1 MTRRGAARSA
11 LDLRL
16 HPLDPLGNV
25 TMSFRIPTLLYIFAI
40 SMKEMT
46 HKGKIVDRAGRFTLI
61 DTGVGTYA
69 VGLSG
74 RGFGQDSLSS
84 FFDLGGRSW
93 DKDPQSVAGLSIVPW
108 GPDDQMP
115 RMVRDLLE
123 KNNIGPG
130 ILQRKLGLI
139 YGQGVQL
146 YRIHPVQLPDGSGA
160 EMQQEWTQDTEVQSW
175 LDTWDYQRYAR
186 ECLTE
191 YLHMGGHFT
200 KYQCAKSVRIGKAW
214 IHSLKCLPSA
224 DCRLVWPDPKRTPS
238 LGDIT
243 EILVGDMERWR
254 QLQVFPRFDKWYPT
268 KSEAAVDY
276 HSLRSFGR
284 NLYAISSFHG
294 SIPWMQDAN
303 DIAEIVRALNDNVI
317 AAAYIVH
324 EPQAYWREKQMAIE
338 ADHPDWSDQQVN
350 KQLDKLR
357 DQITRQ
363 IADVMAGKRNAGK
376 FFTCVDFVDDQ
387 GHVQEWKIEPIE
399 LNLDKYIQAQKDIS
413 RMADSATTS
422 AMGLSPALSNII
434 IDGKSDSGSQM
445 LYALKI
451 FYGADTTIPEQITLE
466 ALNNALRINF
476 PGKRD
481 LFFGFYHK
489 IIQKE
494 DNVSAGDRAVN
505 QQ

>member
-1 MTRRGAARSA
+1 M
-11 LDLRL
+11 
-16 HPLDPLGNV
+16 V
-25 TMSFRIPTLLYIFAI
+25 
-40 SMKEMT
+40 
-46 HKGKIVDRAGRFTLI
+46 

-69 VGLSG
+69 IGMSS
-74 RGFGQDSLSS
+74 RFGAHDISS

-93 DKDPQSVAGLSIVPW
+93 DKDPQSVGGVSIVPW

-130 ILQRKLGLI
+130 ILTRKLGLI

-146 YRIHPVQLPDGSGA
+146 YRTKVD
-160 EMQQEWTQDTEVQSW
+160 ENEVVQEWTQDSEIQAW
-175 LDTWDYQRYAR
+175 LDSWDYQRYVR
-186 ECLTE
+186 EALTE

-200 KYQCAKSVRIGKAW
+200 KYQCAKSVRIGKPW
-214 IHSLKCLPSA
+214 IHSLKCIPSA
-224 DCRLVWPDPKRTPS
+224 DCRLVWPDPHRTPT
-238 LGDIT
+238 LDDIT

-254 QLQVFPRFDKWYPT
+254 QLQIFPRFDKWHPT
-268 KSEAAVDY
+268 DHEAAVQY

-317 AAAYIVH
+317 AAAYMVH

-338 ADHPDWSDQQVN
+338 SDHPEWTEQQVA
-350 KQLDKLR
+350 KELDKLR

-363 IADVMAGKRNAGK
+363 IADVMAGKHNAGK

-387 GHVQEWKIEPIE
+387 GNEQSWKIEPIE

-413 RMADSATTS
+413 KMADSATTS
-422 AMGLSPALSNII
+422 AMGLSPALANSI

-451 FYGADTTIPEQITLE
+451 FYGADTVIPEQIVLE
-466 ALNNALRINF
+466 ALNDALRINF
-476 PGKRD
+476 PQKKD
-481 LFFGFYHK
+481 LFLGFYHK
-489 IIQKE
+489 TIQKE
-494 DNVSAGDRAVN
+494 DNVSAGDRMTN

>member
-1 MTRRGAARSA
+1 MK
-11 LDLRL
+11 
-16 HPLDPLGNV
+16 
-25 TMSFRIPTLLYIFAI
+25 
-40 SMKEMT
+40 KEMT
-46 HKGKIVDRAGRFTLI
+46 QKGKIIDRAGRFAMV

-69 VGLSG
+69 VGMSS
-74 RGFGQDSLSS
+74 RFGAHDISS

-93 DKDPQSVAGLSIVPW
+93 DKDPQSVGGVSIVPW

-130 ILQRKLGLI
+130 ILARKLGLI
-139 YGQGVQL
+139 YGQGMQL
-146 YRIHPVQLPDGSGA
+146 YRIVVQDN
-160 EMQQEWTQDTEVQSW
+160 EVQQEWTQDREIQSW
-175 LDTWDYQRYAR
+175 LDSWDYQRYVR
-186 ECLTE
+186 EALTE
-191 YLHMGGHFT
+191 YLHLGGHFT
-200 KYQCAKSVRIGKAW
+200 KYQCAKSVRIGKPW
-214 IHSLKCLPSA
+214 IHSLKCIPSA
-224 DCRLVWPDPKRTPS
+224 DCRLVWPDPHRTPT
-238 LGDIT
+238 LDDIT

-254 QLQVFPRFDKWYPT
+254 QLQIFPRFDKWHPT
-268 KSEAAVDY
+268 DHEAAVQY

-317 AAAYIVH
+317 AAAYMVH
-324 EPQAYWREKQMAIE
+324 EPQAYWHEKQMDIE
-338 ADHPDWSDQQVN
+338 SDHPEWTEQQVA
-350 KQLDKLR
+350 KELDKLR

-363 IADVMAGKRNAGK
+363 IADVMAGKHNAGK

-387 GHVQEWKIEPIE
+387 GNVQSWKIEPIE

-413 RMADSATTS
+413 KMADSATTS
-422 AMGLSPALSNII
+422 AMGLSPALANII

-451 FYGADTTIPEQITLE
+451 FYGADTVIPEQIVLE
-466 ALNNALRINF
+466 ALNDALRINF
-476 PGKRD
+476 PQKKD
-481 LFFGFYHK
+481 LFLGFYHK
-489 IIQKE
+489 TIQKE
-494 DNVSAGDRAVN
+494 DNVSADDRMTN

>member
-1 MTRRGAARSA
+1 MSME
-11 LDLRL
+11 
-16 HPLDPLGNV
+16 
-25 TMSFRIPTLLYIFAI
+25 TM
-40 SMKEMT
+40 KN
-46 HKGKIVDRAGRFTLI
+46 GKIVDRAGKFSLV
-61 DTGVGTYA
+61 DTGTGTYA
-69 VGLSG
+69 VALGS
-74 RGFGQDSLSS
+74 RFGAQSLSS

-93 DKDPQSVAGLSIVPW
+93 DKDPQTVGGVNVVPW

-130 ILQRKLGLI
+130 ILARKLGLI

-146 YRIHPVQLPDGSGA
+146 YRTRVEQNEVI
-160 EMQQEWTQDTEVQSW
+160 QEWTQDEEIQAW
-175 LDTWDYQRYAR
+175 LSSWDYQRYIR
-186 ECLTE
+186 EALTE

-224 DCRLVWPDPKRTPS
+224 DCRLVWPDPQKTPI
-238 LGDIT
+238 LDDIR

-254 QLQVFPRFDKWYPT
+254 QLQLFPVFDKWHPT
-268 KSEAAVDY
+268 DHEAAVGY
-276 HSLRSFGR
+276 HSHRSFGR

-324 EPQAYWREKQMAIE
+324 EPEMYWRQKQQAIE
-338 ADHPDWSDQQVN
+338 LDNPEWTDQQVTQ
-350 KQLDKLR
+350 KLDQLR
-357 DQITRQ
+357 DRVTRQ
-363 IADVMAGKRNAGK
+363 IADVMAGKQNAGK
-376 FFTCVDFVDDQ
+376 FFTCVDFVDEQ
-387 GHVQEWKIEPIE
+387 GHSQSWKIEPIE
-399 LNLDKYIQAQKDIS
+399 LNLDKYITAQKDIS
-413 RMADSATTS
+413 KMADSATTS
-422 AMGLSPALSNII
+422 AMGLSPALANII

-451 FYGADTTIPEQITLE
+451 FYGADTVIPEQIVLE
-466 ALNNALRINF
+466 ALNDALRINF
-476 PGKRD
+476 PEKKD
-481 LFFGFYHK
+481 LFLGFYHK
-489 IIQKE
+489 TIQKE
-494 DNVSAGDRAVN
+494 DNVSAGDRMTN

>member
-1 MTRRGAARSA
+1 M
-11 LDLRL
+11 
-16 HPLDPLGNV
+16 NK
-25 TMSFRIPTLLYIFAI
+25 TMSSKA
-40 SMKEMT
+40 
-46 HKGKIVDRAGRFTLI
+46 KITDRAGRFCMV

-69 VGLSG
+69 IGMSS
-74 RGFGQDSLSS
+74 RFGAHDISS

-93 DKDPQSVAGLSIVPW
+93 DKDPQSVGGVSIVPW

-130 ILQRKLGLI
+130 ILTRKLGLI

-146 YRIHPVQLPDGSGA
+146 YRTKV
-160 EMQQEWTQDTEVQSW
+160 EENEVVQEWTQDSEIQAW
-175 LDTWDYQRYAR
+175 LESWDYQRYVR
-186 ECLTE
+186 EALTE
-191 YLHMGGHFT
+191 YLHLGGHFT
-200 KYQCAKSVRIGKAW
+200 KYQCAKSVRIGKPW
-214 IHSLKCLPSA
+214 IHSLKCIPSA
-224 DCRLVWPDPKRTPS
+224 DCRLVWPDPHRTPT
-238 LGDIT
+238 LDDIT

-254 QLQVFPRFDKWYPT
+254 QLQIFPRFDKWHPT
-268 KSEAAVDY
+268 DHEAAVQY

-317 AAAYIVH
+317 AAAYMVH
-324 EPQAYWREKQMAIE
+324 EPQAYWHEKQMDIE
-338 ADHPDWSDQQVN
+338 SDHPEWTEQQVA
-350 KQLDKLR
+350 KELDKLR

-363 IADVMAGKRNAGK
+363 IADVMAGKHNAGK

-387 GHVQEWKIEPIE
+387 GNAQSWKIEPIE

-413 RMADSATTS
+413 KMADSATTS
-422 AMGLSPALSNII
+422 AMGLSPALANII

-451 FYGADTTIPEQITLE
+451 FYGADTVIPEQIVLE
-466 ALNNALRINF
+466 ALNDAIRINF
-476 PGKRD
+476 PQKKD
-481 LFFGFYHK
+481 LFLGFYHK
-489 IIQKE
+489 TIQKE
-494 DNVSAGDRAVN
+494 DNVSAGDRMTN

>member
-1 MTRRGAARSA
+1 
-11 LDLRL
+11 
-16 HPLDPLGNV
+16 
-25 TMSFRIPTLLYIFAI
+25 MSD
-40 SMKEMT
+40 
-46 HKGKIVDRAGRFTLI
+46 KGKLIDKAGRFNFVE
-61 DTGVGTYA
+61 TGVGTYA
-69 VGLSG
+69 IGLSG
-74 RGFGQDSLSS
+74 RGFREQSLST
-84 FFDLGGRSW
+84 FFDLDGRSW
-93 DKDPQSVAGLSIVPW
+93 DKDPQSVGGVSIVPW

-139 YGQGVQL
+139 YGQGVKL
-146 YRIHPVQLPDGSGA
+146 YRNVVQDKNEVL
-160 EMQQEWTQDTEVQSW
+160 QEWTQDDEVQAW
-175 LDTWDYQRYAR
+175 LDSWDYQRYVR
-186 ECLTE
+186 EALTE
-191 YLHMGGHFT
+191 YLHLGGHFT
-200 KYQCAKSVRIGKAW
+200 KYQCAKSVRIGKPW
-214 IHSLKCLPSA
+214 VHSLKCIPSA
-224 DCRLVWPDPKRTPS
+224 DCRLVWPDPKRTPT
-238 LGDIT
+238 LDDVN

-254 QLQVFPRFDKWYPT
+254 QLQIFPRFDKWHPT
-268 KSEAAVDY
+268 QHEAAVQY

-324 EPQAYWREKQMAIE
+324 EPQEYWRQKREAIIN
-338 ADHPDWSDQQVN
+338 DHPDWSEQQWAAE
-350 KQLDKLR
+350 LDKQR
-357 DQITRQ
+357 DKITRQ
-363 IADVMAGKRNAGK
+363 IADVMAGKQNAGK
-376 FFTCVDFVDDQ
+376 FFTCVDFLDDM
-387 GHVQEWKIEPIE
+387 GHAQEWKIEPIE

-451 FYGADTTIPEQITLE
+451 FYGADTVIPEQITLE
-466 ALNNALRINF
+466 ALNDALRINF
-476 PGKRD
+476 PEKRD

-489 IIQKE
+489 TIQKE
-494 DNVSAGDRAVN
+494 DNVSAGDRMTN

>member
-1 MTRRGAARSA
+1 
-11 LDLRL
+11 
-16 HPLDPLGNV
+16 
-25 TMSFRIPTLLYIFAI
+25 MSKERIRN
-40 SMKEMT
+40 
-46 HKGKIVDRAGRFTLI
+46 GKIVDRAGKFAMV

-69 VGLSG
+69 VALGS
-74 RGFGQDSLSS
+74 RFGSQSLSS

-93 DKDPQSVAGLSIVPW
+93 DKDPQSVGGVSIVPW

-130 ILQRKLGLI
+130 ILARKQGLI
-139 YGQGVQL
+139 YGQGVRL
-146 YRIHPVQLPDGSGA
+146 YRNAVRDNESV
-160 EMQQEWTQDTEVQSW
+160 QEWTQDTEAERW
-175 LDTWDYQRYAR
+175 LESWDYRRYVR
-186 ECLTE
+186 ETLTE

-200 KYQCAKSVRIGKAW
+200 KYQCAKSVRIGKPW
-214 IHSLKCLPSA
+214 IHSLCCLPSA
-224 DCRLVWPDPKRTPS
+224 DCRMVWPDPHRTPS
-238 LGDIT
+238 IDDIS
-243 EILVGDMERWR
+243 EFLVGDMERWR
-254 QLQVFPRFDKWYPT
+254 QLEVFPRFDKWHPAAH
-268 KSEAAVDY
+268 EAAIGY

-324 EPQAYWREKQMAIE
+324 EPQAYRDQKRNALWG
-338 ADHPDWSDQQVN
+338 DHPDWTDARIE
-350 KQLDKLR
+350 KELDRLR

-376 FFTCVDFVDDQ
+376 FFTCVDFTDDQ
-387 GHVQEWKIEPIE
+387 GNRQEWRIEPIE

-451 FYGADTTIPEQITLE
+451 FYGADTVIPEQIVLE
-466 ALNNALRINF
+466 ALNDALHINF
-476 PGKRD
+476 PQKRD
-481 LFFGFYHK
+481 LWLGFYHK
-489 IIQKE
+489 TVQKE
-494 DNVSAGDRAVN
+494 DNVSAGDRMAN

>member
-1 MTRRGAARSA
+1 
-11 LDLRL
+11 
-16 HPLDPLGNV
+16 
-25 TMSFRIPTLLYIFAI
+25 
-40 SMKEMT
+40 MKET
-46 HKGKIVDRAGRFTLI
+46 VRNGKIVDRAGRFNMV
-61 DTGVGTYA
+61 DTGTGTYA
-69 VGLSG
+69 IGMSS
-74 RGFGQDSLSS
+74 RFGAQSLSS
-84 FFDLGGRSW
+84 FFDFGGRSW
-93 DKDPQSVAGLSIVPW
+93 DKDPQSVGGVSVVPW

-130 ILQRKLGLI
+130 ILARKQGLI

-146 YRIHPVQLPDGSGA
+146 YRTKV
-160 EMQQEWTQDTEVQSW
+160 EENEVVREWIQDDDIQAW
-175 LDTWDYQRYAR
+175 LDTWDYQRYIR
-186 ECLTE
+186 ETLTE
-191 YLHMGGHFT
+191 YLHLGGHFT

-214 IHSLKCLPSA
+214 IHSLKCIPSA
-224 DCRLVWPDPKRTPS
+224 DCRLVWPDPQRTPS
-238 LGDIT
+238 LDDIT

-254 QLQVFPRFDKWYPT
+254 QLQIFPRFDKWHPT
-268 KSEAAVDY
+268 DHEAAVEY

-324 EPQAYWREKQMAIE
+324 EPHAYWSEKQMNIE
-338 ADHPDWSDQQVN
+338 QDHPEWTDQQVS
-350 KQLDKLR
+350 KELDRLR
-357 DQITRQ
+357 DNVTRQ
-363 IADVMAGKRNAGK
+363 IADVMAGKHNAGK
-376 FFTCVDFVDDQ
+376 FFTCIDFVDDSGNAQ
-387 GHVQEWKIEPIE
+387 SWKIEPIE

-451 FYGADTTIPEQITLE
+451 FYGADTVIPEQIVLE
-466 ALNNALRINF
+466 ALNDAIRINF
-476 PGKRD
+476 PEKRG
-481 LFFGFYHK
+481 LFLGFYHK
-489 IIQKE
+489 TIQKE
-494 DNVSAGDRAVN
+494 DNVTAGDRMTN

>member
-1 MTRRGAARSA
+1 MKRE
-11 LDLRL
+11 
-16 HPLDPLGNV
+16 
-25 TMSFRIPTLLYIFAI
+25 TM
-40 SMKEMT
+40 KN
-46 HKGKIVDRAGRFTLI
+46 GKIIDRAGRFAMV
-61 DTGVGTYA
+61 DTSTGTYA
-69 VGLSG
+69 IGMSS
-74 RGFGQDSLSS
+74 RFGAQSLST

-93 DKDPQSVAGLSIVPW
+93 DKDPQSVGGVSVVPW

-130 ILQRKLGLI
+130 ILARKLGLI

-146 YRIHPVQLPDGSGA
+146 YRTKV
-160 EMQQEWTQDTEVQSW
+160 ENNEVVQEWTQDDEIQAW
-175 LDTWDYQRYAR
+175 LDTWDYQRYVR
-186 ECLTE
+186 QCLTE

-200 KYQCAKSVRIGKAW
+200 KYQSAKSVRIGKPW
-214 IHSLKCLPSA
+214 IHSLKCIPSA
-224 DCRLVWPDPKRTPS
+224 DCRLVWPDPHRTPS
-238 LGDIT
+238 LDDIT

-254 QLQVFPRFDKWYPT
+254 QLEIYPRFDKWHPT
-268 KSEAAVDY
+268 AHEAAIQY

-324 EPQAYWREKQMAIE
+324 EPQAYWQEKKMGIID
-338 ADHPDWSDQQVN
+338 DHPEWTDAQVS
-350 KQLDKLR
+350 KELDKLR

-363 IADVMAGKRNAGK
+363 IADVMAGKHNAGK

-387 GHVQEWKIEPIE
+387 GHEQSWNIEPIE
-399 LNLDKYIQAQKDIS
+399 LNLDKYIAAQKDIS
-413 RMADSATTS
+413 KMADSATTS
-422 AMGLSPALSNII
+422 AMGLSPALANII

-451 FYGADTTIPEQITLE
+451 FYGADTVIPEQIVLE
-466 ALNNALRINF
+466 AINDAIRINF
-476 PGKRD
+476 PQKKD
-481 LFFGFYHK
+481 LFLGFYHK
-489 IIQKE
+489 TIQKE
-494 DNVSAGDRAVN
+494 DNVSAGDRMTN

>member
-1 MTRRGAARSA
+1 M
-11 LDLRL
+11 
-16 HPLDPLGNV
+16 NK
-25 TMSFRIPTLLYIFAI
+25 TMS
-40 SMKEMT
+40 S
-46 HKGKIVDRAGRFTLI
+46 KGKITDRAGRFCMV

-69 VGLSG
+69 IGMSS
-74 RGFGQDSLSS
+74 RFGAHDISS
-84 FFDLGGRSW
+84 FFDLGGHSW
-93 DKDPQSVAGLSIVPW
+93 DKDPQSVGGVSIVPW

-130 ILQRKLGLI
+130 ILTRKLGLI

-146 YRIHPVQLPDGSGA
+146 YRTKV
-160 EMQQEWTQDTEVQSW
+160 EENEVVQEWTQDSEIQAW
-175 LDTWDYQRYAR
+175 LESWDYQRYVRAA
-186 ECLTE
+186 LTE

-200 KYQCAKSVRIGKAW
+200 TYQCAKSVRIGKPW
-214 IHSLKCLPSA
+214 IHSLKCIPSA
-224 DCRLVWPDPKRTPS
+224 DCRLVWPDPHRTPT
-238 LGDIT
+238 LDDIT

-254 QLQVFPRFDKWYPT
+254 QLQIFPRFDKWHPT
-268 KSEAAVDY
+268 DHEAAVQY

-317 AAAYIVH
+317 AAAYMVH
-324 EPQAYWREKQMAIE
+324 EPQAYWHEKQMDIE
-338 ADHPDWSDQQVN
+338 SDHPEWTEQQVA
-350 KQLDKLR
+350 KELDKLR

-363 IADVMAGKRNAGK
+363 IADVMAGKHNAGK

-387 GHVQEWKIEPIE
+387 GNAQSWKIEPIE

-413 RMADSATTS
+413 KMADSATTS
-422 AMGLSPALSNII
+422 AMGLSPALANII

-451 FYGADTTIPEQITLE
+451 FYGADTVIPEQIVLE
-466 ALNNALRINF
+466 ALNDALRINF
-476 PGKRD
+476 PQKKD
-481 LFFGFYHK
+481 LFLGFYHK
-489 IIQKE
+489 TIQKE
-494 DNVSAGDRAVN
+494 DNVSAGDRMTN